1 MSDSN
6 EYAATFAMID
16 IDGDGRITAP
26 ELQQL
31 MESLGAEIH
40 DEFAEHAIQVIDTD
54 GDGLVSLEELT
65 AFLRAPNLPETG
77 APDSSSAVPERGSL
91 EADPASATG
100 GDPA

>member
-65 AFLRAPNLPETG
+65 AFLRAPNLP
-77 APDSSSAVPERGSL
+77 DSSSTVPERVSP

>member
-65 AFLRAPNLPETG
+65 AFLRAPNLPE
-77 APDSSSAVPERGSL
+77 ADARESSSTVPEPGSP
-91 EADPASATG
+91 EAGPAPVAG

>member
-65 AFLRAPNLPETG
+65 AFLRAPNLPEAAG
-77 APDSSSAVPERGSL
+77 ESSSAVPEQDSTETESAPTAGG
-91 EADPASATG
+91 EPA
-100 GDPA
+100 